1 MPLNLLLY
9 YISGNLLYRNILL
22 TLFSFVFYA
31 WGEPFWILLLL
42 FTAIFDYGNGIW
54 IEKLKNRNN
63 SKYIV
68 LFSIII
74 NLGLLIAFKYSG
86 FLYDNISYFIS
97 LPFDRPENT
106 LPIGI
111 SFYTFQTI
119 SYVIDVLRGEVKAQR
134 NPINFLLFVI

>member
-1 MPLNLLLY
+1 MVFSSLTFLYFFLPLNLLLY

-97 LPFDRPENT
+97 LPFDRP
-106 LPIGI
+106 
-111 SFYTFQTI
+111 
-119 SYVIDVLRGEVKAQR
+119 
-134 NPINFLLFVI
+134 